1 MKNIGINILKKD
13 LGIMVVRTGKKA
25 ILNTKKK
32 KKDDLVYINDKKIH
46 LETICFDSTILKLC
60 DLLEITIPR
69 FCYHD
74 KLAIAGNCRMCM
86 VELKSS
92 PKPVIA
98 CSTKLVRWMHIYTS
112 SFFVKKARENVM
124 EFLLINHPLD
134 CPICDQGGECDLQ
147 DQAFSFGSDR
157 GRFKEIKRSVQDIFM
172 GPVVK
177 TIMTRCIHCTRCI
190 RFSEDVVG
198 NYSLGR
204 LGRGELTEI
213 GTYLKKPFLDEL
225 SGNIVD
231 LCPVGALTSKSY
243 AFKARPWELKNLE
256 SIDIFDSL
264 GSNIRVDVKGN
275 EIMRILPKPNY
286 FLNREWITDKIRFS
300 YQGFK
305 SNRIVYPM
313 YRNSKNE
320 LLKVCSNSYLFSILI
335 KKLTNYYNNNK
346 TNWQSKTRVE
356 LSNYFTSGQD
366 YFLVHNL
373 FSFLGVTNINY
384 NSKLSETTKNIDFRY
399 NYLFNYFIQIF
410 ETHKN
415 YLLDNID
422 LKSENPII
430 NSRLKNR
437 KLLKG
442 ININISYIG
451 KNINL
456 NYDFNHISNA
466 HYTFFSILEGK
477 HFYSTKLSKNATILN
492 NGNNNY
498 SNLNLYKH
506 LKQYIY
512 TCTKKKTKTVH
523 ISTILNSSSDVTIA
537 DLGHINN
544 TDTNISSDIDICYLY
559 NMEYNKNNIQ
569 LERYKKTKELIY
581 HGTNITEEIKKYTT
595 FLIPG
600 TSFFENNLS
609 FSNCLG
615 YGQTTNKI
623 LTPLN
628 SYFSIFDLVK
638 EFTSSKDIP
647 SISIASF
654 YTLKLLDY
662 KFPKLYP
669 YLILDKGVMS
679 KKYNNLLNETQ
690 IFNKIQSNINTSYNN
705 VTSVNYYKT
714 DNVTLNSEILQ
725 KCSLLYINNQNNFF
739 KNTTLFEYIL

>member
-1 MKNIGINILKKD
+1 MINRSTNLLNID
-13 LGIMVVRTGKKA
+13 LGIMVIKTGKKA
-25 ILNTKKK
+25 ILSTKKK

-86 VELKSS
+86 VEIKSS

-190 RFSEDVVG
+190 RFSEDVIG
-198 NYSLGR
+198 NYGLGR

-305 SNRIVYPM
+305 SNRIIYPM
-313 YRNSKNE
+313 YRNNKNE
-320 LLKVCSNSYLFSILI
+320 LLRVCSNSFLLNSLI
-335 KKLTNYYNNNK
+335 KRLTNYYNNNK
-346 TNWQSKTRVE
+346 ANWQSRIRVE

-366 YFLVHNL
+366 YFLIYNF
-373 FSFLGVTNINY
+373 FSFLGITNINY
-384 NSKLSETTKNIDFRY
+384 SSKLVEKEKNIDFRY

-442 ININISYIG
+442 TNINISYIG

-456 NYDFNHISNA
+456 NYDFNHISNT
-466 HYTFFSILEGK
+466 HYTFFTILEGK

-492 NGNNNY
+492 NGDNNY
-498 SNLNLYKH
+498 SNINLYKY

-512 TCTKKKTKTVH
+512 TCNKKKTKTVH
-523 ISTILNSSSDVTIA
+523 ISTILNNSSNVTMA

-544 TDTNISSDIDICYLY
+544 SSNKLSFNTDICYLY

-569 LERYKKTKELIY
+569 LEIYKNSKELIY

-595 FLIPG
+595 FLIPS
-600 TSFFENNLS
+600 TSFFENSLS

-615 YGQTTNKI
+615 YGQTTNKV

-628 SYFSIFDLVK
+628 NYFSTFDLI
-638 EFTSSKDIP
+638 ENLSNNKDIP
-647 SISIASF
+647 SLSIASF
-654 YTLKLLDY
+654 YTLKLLNY
-662 KFPKLYP
+662 KFNKLYP
-669 YLILDKGVMS
+669 YLISDRGIIS
-679 KKYNNLLNETQ
+679 KKYNNLLNKNQ
-690 IFNKIQSNINTSYNN
+690 ILNIVQSNTNSNYNN
-705 VTSVNYYKT
+705 ITNINYYKT